1 VGVQGDVFLLTEKQR
16 MELQAINREYLEST
30 PIEAEEIAQVHRAPP
45 QDQPLTK
52 SEGQ

>member
-30 PIEAEEIAQVHRAPP
+30 PIEAEEIASGKTCPIDNQA
-45 QDQPLTK
+45 LTP
-52 SEGQ
+52 SESL